1 MKWEKSLNLLM
12 GFLLL
17 QCFVPMVL
25 IRKVILAPLT
35 KSTIFIYLCL
45 YPYIYVLIIVRISF
59 ITGECREVST
69 PATRYAADSDMTI
82 T

>member
-1 MKWEKSLNLLM
+1 MGEISEFVN

-25 IRKVILAPLT
+25 IKKVILAPFT
-35 KSTIFIYLCL
+35 KSTIFMCL

-59 ITGECREVST
+59 ITGECREEVST
-69 PATRYAADSDMTI
+69 PATRYRADSNMTM

>member
-1 MKWEKSLNLLM
+1 M
-12 GFLLL
+12 GEISE
-17 QCFVPMVL
+17 FVNGVSTSSML
-25 IRKVILAPLT
+25 CAHGAHKESNIRPFT